1 MKCYIDNVLTDR
13 EVVSDVKNLIPDA
26 AMRRRMSR
34 VLKMGVSTAVECL
47 GGVEGIDSLD
57 AIITA
62 TGLGCLADSEK
73 FLRNVI
79 SDNEEF
85 LNPTPFIQSTFNTLG
100 GQIALLR
107 HRKCYNMTYV
117 NGNTSFEDALLDAL
131 MLIADSQA
139 ETVLVGAFDEKTD
152 SQQKIMARMGAY
164 RHAECGEGCVFARVT
179 GTRTGSSVATVEA
192 MEFVPREMDDAEC
205 LKHFGLEAGV
215 PVIRVDAGKYGVYH
229 TASALAF
236 ADAVAYVRRG
246 GGKAVVCNAA
256 AENRTVLILIQ
267 GCGGSGQ

>member
-34 VLKMGVSTAVECL
+34 VLKMGVGTAVECL

-107 HRKCYNMTYV
+107 HKKCYNMTYV

-131 MLIADSQA
+131 MLMADSQA
-139 ETVLVGAFDEKTD
+139 ETVLVGAFDERTD

-164 RHAECGEGCVFARVT
+164 RHAECGEGCVFARLT
-179 GTRTGSSVATVEA
+179 ATRTESSVAMITGMEYGNGIFDEDGTRVFRVE
-192 MEFVPREMDDAEC
+192 PEM
-205 LKHFGLEAGV
+205 
-215 PVIRVDAGKYGVYH
+215 YGVYH
-229 TASALAF
+229 TASARAF
-236 ADAVAYVRRG
+236 ADAVSYVRQTG
-246 GGKAVVCNAA
+246 SPAVVCNGTV
-256 AENRTVLILIQ
+256 ENRTCLIFIES
-267 GCGGSGQ
+267 CGGSGQ